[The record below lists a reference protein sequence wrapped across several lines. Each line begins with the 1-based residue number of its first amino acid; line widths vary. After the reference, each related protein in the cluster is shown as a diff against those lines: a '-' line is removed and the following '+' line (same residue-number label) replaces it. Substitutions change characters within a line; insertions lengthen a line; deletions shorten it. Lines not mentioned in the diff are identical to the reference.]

1 MSAYGDKMGYWQKPF
16 SPPSLGYLVNTLF
29 SGEKPSITS
38 GGPMTHVDKTP
49 PGNSPVAQKPPGGDD
64 AEAAANLVQVLERR
78 KPEEVMADID
88 REFIGLAGA
97 KETVYDLMV
106 GELYDAACTIQ
117 DVAPTPERHSA
128 VFAGNP
134 GLGKTTFA
142 RKYAEL
148 LHALGVTGPNYVEI
162 GPGGAVGKFI
172 GHTEAKIE
180 AILEA
185 ADVLFIDEAYDL
197 VSGGGN
203 TADFGRKVLTA
214 VLRAIENRP
223 EMVVIMAGY
232 NEEMNRLIS
241 ANVGLSSRIT
251 KHVNFEDMNRDALG
265 HVLDLMAGQ
274 RQYTMAPEAREH
286 ILDQIEAA
294 RKTLGVREF
303 GNARLVRNVVD
314 KFRVTL
320 GRRHFGAAA
329 KATTVD
335 EGNQARSA
343 SPAVKDLR
351 HVTLEDARSLNY
363 GMVLGLAGKKA
374 ATADVAPNHPDFE
387 PSVGFGRALRG
398 ERMAAPMH

>member
-1 MSAYGDKMGYWQKPF
+1 
-16 SPPSLGYLVNTLF
+16 
-29 SGEKPSITS
+29 
-38 GGPMTHVDKTP
+38 
-49 PGNSPVAQKPPGGDD
+49 
-64 AEAAANLVQVLERR
+64 
-78 KPEEVMADID
+78 
-88 REFIGLAGA
+88 
-97 KETVYDLMV
+97 
-106 GELYDAACTIQ
+106 
-117 DVAPTPERHSA
+117 
-128 VFAGNP
+128 
-134 GLGKTTFA
+134 
-142 RKYAEL
+142 
-148 LHALGVTGPNYVEI
+148 
-162 GPGGAVGKFI
+162 
-172 GHTEAKIE
+172 
-180 AILEA
+180 
-185 ADVLFIDEAYDL
+185 

-363 GMVLGLAGKKA
+363 GMVLGLAGKKPPPPTSRRTIPTSSPRSASAVPCA
-374 ATADVAPNHPDFE
+374 ASAWRPPCINRQSFSPEDEGRRDPRWRACRF
-387 PSVGFGRALRG
+387 PSWT
-398 ERMAAPMH
+398 